1 MSFFIDKKNSLWY
14 FIIIEQKNGSQGRKW
29 GDFMEKQEQEE
40 KIKQLYLELTQ
51 TKSIKRKNDLYKY
64 IKRLKKELQ
73 IYRQLRY
80 GTIQY

>member
-1 MSFFIDKKNSLWY
+1 MN
-14 FIIIEQKNGSQGRKW
+14 EQ
-29 GDFMEKQEQEE
+29 EQEQEE